1 MFVHTERERDRGT
14 DADAEAEVGAE
25 TNAGAPY
32 CEHSNT
38 STCSQA
44 VLVFP
49 RFPSS
54 LVPGDREK
62 EEERVRGR
70 EEGRKGGREGMKGEY
85 HHHYRLNIQH
95 CVSKSRQIW
104 REIVRE

>member
-62 EEERVRGR
+62 ERGERESEGGR
-70 EEGRKGGREGMKGEY
+70 EEGREGERK
-85 HHHYRLNIQH
+85 R
-95 CVSKSRQIW
+95 
-104 REIVRE
+104 